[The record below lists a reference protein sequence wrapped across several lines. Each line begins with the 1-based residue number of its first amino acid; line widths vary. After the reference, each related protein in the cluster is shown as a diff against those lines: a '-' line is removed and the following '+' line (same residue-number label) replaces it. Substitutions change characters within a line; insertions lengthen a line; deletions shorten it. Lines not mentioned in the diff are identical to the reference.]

1 MSSGMTDWPRVTI
14 LLHGLVE
21 SAADLGGCAA
31 ARDAGALLGV
41 LELLEM
47 QIAEVR
53 GLLDAAER
61 PPWPPMRGDE
71 QSGVAAEE

>member
-1 MSSGMTDWPRVTI
+1 MTDWPRVTI

-21 SAADLGGCAA
+21 SAADLGACAA
-31 ARDAGALLGV
+31 ARDARTLAGV

-53 GLLDAAER
+53 ELLGAAER
-61 PPWPPMRGDE
+61 PPQAPQSRGRGE
-71 QSGVAAEE
+71 